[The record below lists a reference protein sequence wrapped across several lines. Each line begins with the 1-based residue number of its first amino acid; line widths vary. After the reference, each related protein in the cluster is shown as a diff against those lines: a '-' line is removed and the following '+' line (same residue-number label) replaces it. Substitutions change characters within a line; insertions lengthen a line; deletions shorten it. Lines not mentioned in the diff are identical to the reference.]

1 MVDHHWDQAEG
12 GFYFA
17 PDDGDAL
24 IARTKDLFDQ
34 AIPSGAS
41 MAALLCLRLGAL
53 CAPDLAPFG
62 EKQLEA
68 ASAVAL
74 DNPFGMGQAV
84 LGIDRMVR
92 GGTDVVIVG
101 PRAAAD
107 PLVAAAHRAYLPC
120 RTVAAVDPEDPR
132 SVEAARVLAEGKPS
146 RAGAAVAYVCRGR
159 TCSLPVTEASELAEP
174 LRGEPG

>member
-1 MVDHHWDQAEG
+1 MVDHHWDPAEG

-53 CAPDLAPFG
+53 SDPDLTAFG
-62 EKQLEA
+62 QKQLEA
-68 ASAVAL
+68 VAATAL

-84 LGIDRMVR
+84 LGIDLLVR
-92 GGTDVVIVG
+92 GSTDIVVVG
-101 PRAAAD
+101 SREAAE
-107 PLVAAAHRAYLPC
+107 PLVAAAYRAYLPC
-120 RTVAAVDPEDPR
+120 RTLALVDPEDPR
-132 SVEAARVLAEGKPS
+132 SVESASALAEGKVA
-146 RAGAAVAYVCRGR
+146 RGGAAVAYVCRGR
-159 TCSLPVTEASELAEP
+159 TCAAPVSDPAELSKLLAQ
-174 LRGEPG
+174 PG